1 MKLIECAFQDV
12 LLNLKNQSTK
22 SIYVISCIRERGN
35 KKIYVSACVCKK
47 KYRRDKA
54 ETNKLLTYRV

>member
-1 MKLIECAFQDV
+1 MYI
-12 LLNLKNQSTK
+12 
-22 SIYVISCIRERGN
+22 ISCVRERGN
-35 KKIYVSACVCKK
+35 KKIYISACVCKK